1 MKKIVALLLSLV
13 MVLSMM
19 SVVAFAE
26 STDTDTEEDDTMVVD
41 DTGADETE
49 EPADSNPTTGIAL
62 AVLPMVVAA
71 AGVVASKKH

>member
-19 SVVAFAE
+19 TVAAFAE
-26 STDTDTEEDDTMVVD
+26 SGETDSEDDTVEAGE
-41 DTGADETE
+41 TTETE
-49 EPADSNPTTGIAL
+49 PETTETNPTTGIAL
-62 AVLPMVVAA
+62 CVLPMVVAA

>member
-13 MVLSMM
+13 MVLSMLT
-19 SVVAFAE
+19 VAAFAE
-26 STDTDTEEDDTMVVD
+26 DTNSETENDETIDVND
-41 DTGADETE
+41 ADETE
-49 EPADSNPTTGIAL
+49 EPTDSNPTTGIAL

>member
-26 STDTDTEEDDTMVVD
+26 DTDTDTEP
-41 DTGADETE
+41 DETVNVGDDAGE
-49 EPADSNPTTGIAL
+49 TETTDSNPTTGIAL
-62 AVLPMVVAA
+62 CVLPMVVAA